1 MVTENYSQIDF
12 EGKDFFVGIDTG
24 KKDWKVNIRAEEMEL
39 KRESIDPKPHTLYR
53 YLKKRY
59 PGGTYHTVYEASY
72 CGFWIHRE
80 FEKMG
85 VDSIVVN
92 AADVPTSDK
101 EKDRKTDPVDARKLA
116 HELEKGGLTGIYIPS
131 EEDQN
136 LRSLARHLRKSVQSA
151 TRVKNRIRAHAY
163 FNGILIPEEHTAWS
177 NAFIR
182 WLETLPMD
190 NGPARESMQY
200 YLEELREHKT
210 RTLSIIRSLR
220 KYCNERGV
228 SGLIKR
234 LRTTPGIGLRSAL
247 VLYTEIIDM
256 KRFSTYD
263 KLKTFVGLIPSKDS
277 SGDVDKDR
285 GVTKRRNRYLR
296 HVLIEASWVA
306 VRRDPAMLAY
316 YSTLKRRMKKQ
327 EAIIRVAKKLLS
339 RIRSIWL
346 NGTEYMCSIK

>member
-1 MVTENYSQIDF
+1 MVTGNYSQIDF
-12 EGKDFFVGIDTG
+12 EGKDFFVGIDTS
-24 KKDWKVNIRAEEMEL
+24 KKNWKVNIRSEGMEL
-39 KRESIDPKPHTLYR
+39 KRESIDPKPEILYR

-59 PGGTYHTVYEASY
+59 PGGTYHTVYEAGY

-80 FEKMG
+80 FKKMG
-85 VDSIVVN
+85 IDSIVVN

-116 HELEKGGLTGIYIPS
+116 RELEKGNLTGIYIPS
-131 EEDQN
+131 QEDQN

-151 TRVKNRIRAHAY
+151 TRTKNRIRAHAY
-163 FNGILIPEEHTAWS
+163 FNGIFIPEEHTAWS
-177 NAFIR
+177 GAFIH
-182 WLETLPMD
+182 WLETQPLD
-190 NGPARESMQY
+190 NGPARDSMRY
-200 YLEELREHKT
+200 YLEELNEHRA

-220 KYCNERGV
+220 TYCKERGI

-247 VLYTEIIDM
+247 VLYTEIMDM

-263 KLKTFVGLIPSKDS
+263 KLKTFAGLIPSKDS
-277 SGDVDKDR
+277 SGIVDKDR

-306 VRRDPAMLAY
+306 VRKDPAMLAY

-346 NGTEYMCSIK
+346 NETEYMCSIK